1 MILLPS
7 DGDDSQHSGSRCLV
21 WADQMMTMD
30 LLISLP
36 LDMKVYEDNETDDIV
51 RKSIMIADGRPVDFN
66 SLVLL
71 TGNK

>member
-1 MILLPS
+1 
-7 DGDDSQHSGSRCLV
+7 
-21 WADQMMTMD
+21 
-30 LLISLP
+30 
-36 LDMKVYEDNETDDIV
+36 MKVYEDNETDDIV